1 MRYANQFVPFRSY
14 LILSYYPRP
23 SSQGNLNS
31 PERERI
37 VSKLWREEAFRRVTY
52 ERPRKIR
59 KEREPKMRPPT
70 IARIFQPLHPCL
82 EDELSRGGDTRGG
95 EVNLPCIHG
104 NGAKRIVQ
112 LRGTHSRRRFPP
124 GISSRGRHVV

>member
-14 LILSYYPRP
+14 LILLPSTLVPRKFKF
-23 SSQGNLNS
+23 SRKGTNCFETL
-31 PERERI
+31 ERRN
-37 VSKLWREEAFRRVTY
+37 AFRRVTY

-70 IARIFQPLHPCL
+70 IARIFQPLHPCS

>member
-14 LILSYYPRP
+14 LILLSSTLVPRKFKF
-23 SSQGNLNS
+23 SRKGTNCFETL
-31 PERERI
+31 ERRN
-37 VSKLWREEAFRRVTY
+37 AFRRVTY